1 MDSVSACEVQ
11 SLFLVP
17 YFHVS
22 GHFNVPSRT
31 YGDET
36 FFFYT
41 TKGTGNTFTQAS
53 CQNERALWL
62 NMSDTSCSWLPLC
75 WFSQRVSSM
84 AACLSEVW
92 LLLIKSM
99 SPWILLWLLQ
109 RFLVEGVEPLLMSTL
124 HCSDIII
131 YCICPDI
138 NILKVISQIF
148 IVSHIINIYIF
159 YKKEGANEI
168 I

>member
-1 MDSVSACEVQ
+1 MYKILNKVTQKSVDSVSGWEVQ
-11 SLFLVP
+11 NLCLVHF
-17 YFHVS
+17 FHVS

-31 YGDET
+31 YGDER

-41 TKGTGNTFTQAS
+41 TKGTRNTYTQPS

-62 NMSDTSCSWLPLC
+62 NMSETSCSWLPLC

-84 AACLSEVW
+84 AACLSDVW

-99 SPWILLWLLQ
+99 SPWIHFWLLQ

-148 IVSHIINIYIF
+148 TVSHIRNI
-159 YKKEGANEI
+159 
-168 I
+168 